1 MGNMI
6 DALIEKV
13 WSSPR
18 LPEAM
23 ETLERLWIARSAG
36 VEPSGPRS
44 SIDTSNA
51 SRYVEAAAILACS
64 SQSAHRLTAYRL
76 ATYVHELFTGSI
88 DGLDAA
94 VRAVLVRLGNFPSV
108 LTSAPIDDAL
118 GATPWA
124 IAQEELVRRRGNEV
138 SIARHSLLLTD
149 FQKKLWDNL
158 SGGASIAISAP
169 TSTGKSFILQVFISN
184 AYASRP
190 GFRACYV
197 VPTRALISQ
206 VQADLKLAL
215 ADAGAQDVEV
225 ITVPPE
231 PDEQLPAKVVF
242 VFTQERLQILL
253 NNDPDRKVDFLVIDE
268 AHSVQDGDRGI
279 LLQGVI
285 DELIARKPHTQ
296 LLFASPTVS
305 NLEIFGRMTGR
316 SDISPQSTDEAT
328 VSQNFIEVEVTGVKR
343 GDVVLYARDGATRN
357 EIGTAQ
363 LGQTLASRTD
373 CLVHLSHRFG
383 SEKQSIVYADGQA
396 DAEKIALQ
404 ISTLRAA
411 EGRHQ
416 PASDALQELSNLAK
430 EAVHSKYVLAAT
442 VLNGVGF
449 HYGNIPTVL
458 RNGIEQAFSAGQL
471 QYLVCTSTLLAGVN
485 MPAQNIF
492 MHTPQRKKST
502 PLESIDFWN
511 LAGRAG
517 RLRKEF
523 QGNIYLLNYREW
535 KEKPL
540 SGPRLS
546 AIVPAMQQAIDLR
559 GSDLNAVIDDSS
571 TAAISARGE
580 LDTAFVRLLSDYKSG
595 RIAATLD
602 RSYSSPSP
610 ASRQQLESAL
620 SNADKRISLPGELL
634 RLSPTISAHRQQELY
649 DLLAAEMASGSQSV
663 ARSFL
668 PAHPREG
675 AAFDSYVKVL
685 ELLHRTILPKAN
697 SQKQNRFFAVMLLKW
712 MQGIPIPELIDDRA
726 RFQQASIS
734 THIRATLDLVEK
746 ELRFNYVRA
755 FGCYNALLADILPKV
770 GLSDLAASIPSLPLY
785 LEVGASD
792 RTMISFVALGLS
804 RMTAKRLNSLCPNKS
819 LGVVDARNWLA
830 GQDLEFFGFSTH
842 VRREVELVLGS
853 QSGS

>member
-1 MGNMI
+1 MGQMI
-6 DALIEKV
+6 DALIDRV

-23 ETLERLWIARSAG
+23 EVLERLWIAKSAG
-36 VEPSGPRS
+36 IAPIGPIV
-44 SIDTSNA
+44 SIDSSKA

-64 SQSAHRLTAYRL
+64 SQTAQRLAAYRL
-76 ATYVHELFTGSI
+76 ATYVHELFAGTI

-108 LTSAPIDDAL
+108 LTNSPIGNAL
-118 GATPWA
+118 SSTPWT
-124 IAQEELVRRRGNEV
+124 IADEEMVRRRGNEI
-138 SIARHSLLLTD
+138 SIARNLLSLTD
-149 FQKKLWDNL
+149 FQKALWDNL
-158 SGGASIAISAP
+158 SNGTSIAISAP
-169 TSTGKSFILQVFISN
+169 TSTGKSFILQAFISN

-190 GFRACYV
+190 NFCACYV

-206 VQADLKLAL
+206 VQVDLKTAL
-215 ADAGAQDVEV
+215 TDASVQGVEV

-231 PDEQLPAKVVF
+231 LDEQLPTKVVF
-242 VFTQERLQILL
+242 VLTQERLQILL
-253 NNDPDRKVDFLVIDE
+253 NNDPDRNVDFLVIDE

-285 DELIARKPHTQ
+285 DELIARRPNTQ
-296 LLFASPTVS
+296 LLFASPTIL
-305 NLEIFGRMTGR
+305 NLEVFGHMTGR
-316 SDISPQSTDEAT
+316 SDIRPQSTNEAT
-328 VSQNFIEVEVTGVKR
+328 VSQNFIEVKVTGVKL
-343 GDVVLYARDGATRN
+343 GDVSLFARDGGNRN
-357 EIGTAQ
+357 EIGQAR
-363 LGQTLASRTD
+363 LGQALASRID

-404 ISTLRAA
+404 ISELRAS
-411 EGRHQ
+411 EGSYQ
-416 PASDALQELSNLAK
+416 PASESLQELSNLAK

-458 RNGIEQAFSAGQL
+458 RNAIEQTFSAGQL

-502 PLESIDFWN
+502 PLQSTDFWN

-523 QGNIYLLNYREW
+523 QGNIYLLNYQAW
-535 KEKPL
+535 KEQPL

-546 AIVPAMQQAIDLR
+546 PIVPAMQQAVDLR
-559 GSDLNAVIDDSS
+559 GSDLTAVIDDSS
-571 TAAISARGE
+571 TTAISARAE
-580 LDTAFVRLLSDYKSG
+580 LETAFVRLLSDYKSG
-595 RIAATLD
+595 RIATTLD
-602 RSYSSPSP
+602 RSYNSPSP
-610 ASRQQLESAL
+610 ASRQQLEHAL
-620 SNADKRISLPGELL
+620 SEADKRISLPAKLL
-634 RLSPTISAHRQQELY
+634 RLSPTISAHRQQ
-649 DLLAAEMASGSQSV
+649 DLCDHLTSAMASGSRSV
-663 ARSFL
+663 ARNFL

-675 AAFDSYVKVL
+675 TAFDSYVKVL
-685 ELLHRTILPKAN
+685 DLLHRTILPKTN
-697 SQKQNRFFAVMLLKW
+697 SEKQNRFFAVMLLKW

-726 RFQQASIS
+726 RFQKASMS

-755 FGCYNALLADILPKV
+755 FGCYNAILAHVFSSI
-770 GLSDLAASIPSLPLY
+770 GLSDLAASIPSLALY

-792 RTMISFVALGLS
+792 KTMVSFVALGLS

-830 GQDLEFFGFSTH
+830 GQDLDFFGFSTH
-842 VRREVELVLGS
+842 IRREIEVVLGLPK
-853 QSGS
+853 

>member
-1 MGNMI
+1 MI
-6 DALIEKV
+6 DVLIDKV
-13 WSSPR
+13 WSNPR

-23 ETLERLWIARSAG
+23 KILERLWIARSAG
-36 VEPSGPRS
+36 VEPTTPVVAVDRHK
-44 SIDTSNA
+44 A

-64 SQSAHRLTAYRL
+64 SQPAQRLAAYRL
-76 ATYVHELFTGSI
+76 ATYVHELFSGTI
-88 DGLDAA
+88 DGLDGA
-94 VRAVLVRLGNFPSV
+94 VRAVLVRLGNFPSI
-108 LTSAPIDDAL
+108 LTSSPIGEAL
-118 GATPWA
+118 ASTPWA
-124 IAQEELVRRRGNEV
+124 IAQEEMVRRGANEI
-138 SIARHSLLLTD
+138 SIARNRFSLTD
-149 FQKKLWDNL
+149 FQKSLWDSL
-158 SGGASIAISAP
+158 SSGTSIAISAP
-169 TSTGKSFILQVFISN
+169 TSTGKSFILQAFISN

-190 GFRACYV
+190 QFCACYV

-215 ADAGAQDVEV
+215 ADASVQDVEV

-231 PDEQLPAKVVF
+231 PDEQLPSKVVF

-253 NNDPDRKVDFLVIDE
+253 NNDPHREVDFLVIDE
-268 AHSVQDGDRGI
+268 AHSVQEGDRGI

-285 DELIARKPHTQ
+285 DELIARKADTQ
-296 LLFASPTVS
+296 LLFASPTIS
-305 NLEIFGRMTGR
+305 NLEVFGHMTGR
-316 SDISPQSTDEAT
+316 SDIRPQFTSEAT
-328 VSQNFIEVEVTGVKR
+328 VSQNFIEVEVTGVKH
-343 GDVVLYARDGATRN
+343 GDVALFARDGENRN
-357 EIGTAQ
+357 EIGKAR
-363 LGQTLASRTD
+363 LGQTLASKID

-404 ISTLRAA
+404 ISALRA
-411 EGRHQ
+411 GKDDHQ
-416 PASDALQELSNLAK
+416 PASQALQELSNLAK
-430 EAVHSKYVLAAT
+430 EAVHSKYGLAAT

-458 RNGIEQAFSAGQL
+458 RNAIEQTFSAGQL

-492 MHTPQRKKST
+492 MHSPQRKKST
-502 PLESIDFWN
+502 PLQSIDFWN

-523 QGNIYLLNYREW
+523 QGNIYLLNYQDW

-546 AIVPAMQQAIDLR
+546 PIIPAMQQAVDLR
-559 GSDLNAVIDDSS
+559 GSDLTAVIDDTS
-571 TAAISARGE
+571 TATISAKAE
-580 LDTAFVRLLSDYKSG
+580 LETAFVRLLSDYKSG
-595 RIAATLD
+595 RIATTLD
-602 RSYSSPSP
+602 RSYTSPSLT
-610 ASRQQLESAL
+610 SRQQLETAL
-620 SNADKRISLPGELL
+620 SQADKRISLPAKLL
-634 RLSPTISAHRQQELY
+634 RLSPTISAHRQQ
-649 DLLAAEMASGSQSV
+649 DLHDHLTSTIASGSRSV

-685 ELLHRTILPKAN
+685 DLLHRTILPKAN
-697 SQKQNRFFAVMLLKW
+697 SEKQNRFFAVMLLKW

-726 RFQQASIS
+726 RFQKASIS
-734 THIRATLDLVEK
+734 THIRATLELVEK

-755 FGCYNALLADILPKV
+755 FGCYSAILAHVLSAR
-770 GLSDLAASIPSLPLY
+770 GLNDLAASIPSLALY

-792 RTMISFVALGLS
+792 KTMISFVTLGLS

-819 LGVVDARNWLA
+819 LA
-830 GQDLEFFGFSTH
+830 
-842 VRREVELVLGS
+842 
-853 QSGS
+853 

>member
-1 MGNMI
+1 MI
-6 DALIEKV
+6 DSLIDRI
-13 WSSPR
+13 WSNPR
-18 LPEAM
+18 LSEAM
-23 ETLERLWIARSAG
+23 EILERLWIAKSAG
-36 VEPSGPRS
+36 IEPSGPLV
-44 SIDTSNA
+44 SIDRSRA

-64 SQSAHRLTAYRL
+64 SQTAQRLAAYRI
-76 ATYVHELFTGSI
+76 ATYVHELFAGTI

-94 VRAVLVRLGNFPSV
+94 VRAILVRLGNFPSV
-108 LTSAPIDDAL
+108 STSTPIGNAL
-118 GATPWA
+118 SSSPWA
-124 IAQEELVRRRGNEV
+124 IAQEEMVRRRGNEI
-138 SIARHSLLLTD
+138 SIARKPLSLTD
-149 FQKKLWDNL
+149 FQKALWDDL
-158 SGGASIAISAP
+158 TSGTSIAISAP
-169 TSTGKSFILQVFISN
+169 TSTGKSFILQAFISN

-190 GFRACYV
+190 SFCACYV

-206 VQADLKLAL
+206 VQADLKSSL
-215 ADAGAQDVEV
+215 ADASVHDVEV

-242 VFTQERLQILL
+242 VLTQERLQILL
-253 NNDPDRKVDFLVIDE
+253 NNDPDRDVDFLVIDE

-285 DELIARKPHTQ
+285 DELVARKVNTQ

-305 NLEIFGRMTGR
+305 NLEVFGKMTGR
-316 SDISPQSTDEAT
+316 ADILPQSTNEAT
-328 VSQNFIEVEVTGVKR
+328 VSQNFIEVEVTGVKL
-343 GDVVLYARDGATRN
+343 GDVALYARDGENRSEVGKAR
-357 EIGTAQ
+357 
-363 LGQTLASRTD
+363 LGQTLASRID

-404 ISTLRAA
+404 ISTLRSGEDGHQAA
-411 EGRHQ
+411 SEVLR
-416 PASDALQELSNLAK
+416 DLSNLAK

-449 HYGNIPTVL
+449 HYGNIPTIL
-458 RNGIEQAFSAGQL
+458 RSAIEEAFSAGHL
-471 QYLVCTSTLLAGVN
+471 RYLVCTSTLLAGVN

-502 PLESIDFWN
+502 PLQSIDFWN

-523 QGNIYLLNYREW
+523 QGNIYLLSYQEW
-535 KEKPL
+535 KEQPL

-546 AIVPAMQQAIDLR
+546 PIVPAMQQAIDLR
-559 GSDLNAVIDDSS
+559 GSDLAAVIDDTS
-571 TAAISARGE
+571 TATISARAE

-595 RIAATLD
+595 RIALTLD

-610 ASRQQLESAL
+610 ASRQQIENAL
-620 SNADKRISLPGELL
+620 SVADKRITLPAKLL
-634 RLSPTISAHRQQELY
+634 RLSPTISAHRQQ
-649 DLLAAEMASGSQSV
+649 DLHDRLASAMASGSRSA
-663 ARSFL
+663 ARNFI
-668 PAHPREG
+668 PGHPREG

-685 ELLHRTILPKAN
+685 DLLHRTILPKAN
-697 SQKQNRFFAVMLLKW
+697 SEKQNRFFAVMLLKW
-712 MQGIPIPELIDDRA
+712 MQGIPIPELIDDRD
-726 RFQQASIS
+726 RFQKASIN

-755 FGCYNALLADILPKV
+755 FGCYNAILAHVFSDLD
-770 GLSDLAASIPSLPLY
+770 LSDLAASIPSLALY

-792 RTMISFVALGLS
+792 KTMISFVALGLS

-830 GQDLEFFGFSTH
+830 RQDLDFFGFSTH
-842 VRREVELVLGS
+842 VRREIELVLIGL
-853 QSGS
+853 QR

>member
-1 MGNMI
+1 MI
-6 DALIEKV
+6 DALIERV

-18 LPEAM
+18 LPVAM
-23 ETLERLWIARSAG
+23 EALERLWIARSAG
-36 VEPSGPRS
+36 VEPSGPSS
-44 SIDTSNA
+44 SIDTDNA
-51 SRYVEAAAILACS
+51 IRYVEAAAILACS

-76 ATYVHELFTGSI
+76 ATYVHELFAGSI

-108 LTSAPIDDAL
+108 LTNASIDQAL
-118 GATPWA
+118 VSTPWA

-138 SIARHSLLLTD
+138 LIARQSLLLTD

-169 TSTGKSFILQVFISN
+169 TSTGKSFILQAFISN

-190 GFRACYV
+190 GFCACYV

-206 VQADLKLAL
+206 VQADMKLAL
-215 ADAGAQDVEV
+215 GDAGANDVEV

-253 NNDPDRKVDFLVIDE
+253 NNDPNRKVHFLVIDE

-285 DELIARKPHTQ
+285 DELVARKIDTQ

-305 NLEIFGRMTGR
+305 NLDIFGRMTGR

-343 GDVVLYARDGATRN
+343 GDVALYARDGASRN
-357 EIGTAQ
+357 EIGKAQ

-404 ISTLRAA
+404 ISTLRGADH
-411 EGRHQ
+411 EHQ
-416 PASDALQELSNLAK
+416 PASDSLQELSNLAK

-458 RNGIEQAFSAGQL
+458 RNAIEEAFSVGQL
-471 QYLVCTSTLLAGVN
+471 RYLVCTSTLLAGVN

-511 LAGRAG
+511 LSGRAG

-535 KEKPL
+535 KEQPL

-546 AIVPAMQQAIDLR
+546 PIVPAMQQAIDLR
-559 GSDLNAVIDDSS
+559 SSDLNAVIDDDS

-580 LDTAFVRLLSDYKSG
+580 LETAFVRLLSDYKSG

-602 RSYSSPSP
+602 RSYPAPSP
-610 ASRQQLESAL
+610 TSRHQLENAL
-620 SNADKRISLPGELL
+620 SNADKRISNG
-634 RLSPTISAHRQQELY
+634 
-649 DLLAAEMASGSQSV
+649 
-663 ARSFL
+663 
-668 PAHPREG
+668 
-675 AAFDSYVKVL
+675 
-685 ELLHRTILPKAN
+685 
-697 SQKQNRFFAVMLLKW
+697 
-712 MQGIPIPELIDDRA
+712 
-726 RFQQASIS
+726 
-734 THIRATLDLVEK
+734 
-746 ELRFNYVRA
+746 
-755 FGCYNALLADILPKV
+755 
-770 GLSDLAASIPSLPLY
+770 
-785 LEVGASD
+785 
-792 RTMISFVALGLS
+792 
-804 RMTAKRLNSLCPNKS
+804 
-819 LGVVDARNWLA
+819 
-830 GQDLEFFGFSTH
+830 
-842 VRREVELVLGS
+842 
-853 QSGS
+853 

>member
-1 MGNMI
+1 MI
-6 DALIEKV
+6 DALIDRV

-18 LPEAM
+18 LSEGM
-23 ETLERLWIARSAG
+23 EILERLWIAKSAG
-36 VEPSGPRS
+36 IEPAGPVV
-44 SIDTSNA
+44 SIDGSRA

-64 SQSAHRLTAYRL
+64 SQSVQRLTAYRL
-76 ATYVHELFTGSI
+76 ATYVHELFAGNI

-108 LTSAPIDDAL
+108 STNSPIDNALTS
-118 GATPWA
+118 TPWA
-124 IAQEELVRRRGNEV
+124 IAQEELVRRRGNQV
-138 SIARHSLLLTD
+138 HVAKNLLSLTD
-149 FQKKLWDNL
+149 FQKTLWDGL
-158 SGGASIAISAP
+158 SNGSPIAISAP
-169 TSTGKSFILQVFISN
+169 TSTGKSFILQAFISN

-190 GFRACYV
+190 SFRACYV

-206 VQADLKLAL
+206 VQADLKVAL
-215 ADAGAQDVEV
+215 TDAAVQDVEV

-231 PDEQLPAKVVF
+231 PDEKLPPKVVF

-253 NNDPDRKVDFLVIDE
+253 NNDPHCEVDFLVIDE

-285 DELIARKPHTQ
+285 DELVARRTNTQ

-305 NLEIFGRMTGR
+305 NLEVFGRMTGR
-316 SDISPQSTDEAT
+316 SDIRLQSTDEAT
-328 VSQNFIEVEVTGVKR
+328 VSQNFIEVQVTGVKV
-343 GDVVLYARDGATRN
+343 GDVTLYAREGANRN
-357 EIGTAQ
+357 EIGKAR
-363 LGQTLASRTD
+363 LGHTLASRTD

-404 ISTLRAA
+404 ISTLR
-411 EGRHQ
+411 ESEPSDRV
-416 PASDALQELSNLAK
+416 ASPALQDLSNLAK

-442 VLNGVGF
+442 TLNGIGF

-458 RNGIEQAFSAGQL
+458 RNAIEQAFSAGEL
-471 QYLVCTSTLLAGVN
+471 RYLVCTSTLLAGVN

-492 MHTPQRKKST
+492 MHTPKRKRST

-523 QGNIYLLNYREW
+523 QGNIYLLNYQEW

-546 AIVPAMQQAIDLR
+546 PIVPAMQQAIHLR
-559 GSDLNAVIDDSS
+559 GSDLNAVIDDDS
-571 TAAISARGE
+571 AAQISARSE
-580 LDTAFVRLLSDYKSG
+580 LETAFVRLLSDYKSG
-595 RIAATLD
+595 RIATTLD
-602 RSYSSPSP
+602 RSYPSPSP
-610 ASRQQLESAL
+610 ASRQQLENAL
-620 SNADKRISLPGELL
+620 SLAAERISLPATIL

-649 DLLAAEMASGSQSV
+649 SYLTSAIDSGSRNA
-663 ARSFL
+663 ARGLL

-675 AAFDSYVKVL
+675 AAFESYVKVL
-685 ELLHRTILPKAN
+685 DRLHRTILPKAN
-697 SQKQNRFFAVMLLKW
+697 SEKQNRFFSVMLLKW
-712 MQGIPIPELIDDRA
+712 MQGIPIPEMIDDRA
-726 RFQQASIS
+726 RFQTASIS

-755 FGCYNALLADILPKV
+755 FGCYNAILAHV
-770 GLSDLAASIPSLPLY
+770 LSNTGFGELAGSIPSISLY

-792 RTMISFVALGLS
+792 KTMISFVALGLS
-804 RMTAKRLNSLCPNKS
+804 RMTAKRLNSLSPNKS
-819 LGVVDARNWLA
+819 LGLVDARNWLA
-830 GQDLEFFGFSTH
+830 GQNLDFFGFSAH
-842 VRREVELVLGS
+842 VRREIELVLGL
-853 QSGS
+853 QSGA